1 MREVS
6 ISQLWGR
13 TWDLFKVNWLL
24 LVGLSV
30 LYVIVSFIPF
40 IGGLIAWLL
49 PLPAFVRAGYLVALK
64 GQSSFGEA
72 FRDISLLLKVF
83 VYYLI
88 LGLIPGSLIGFGYIL
103 VLDSAGAGLS
113 EAYTEN
119 GYGGMSGSMVST
131 ETGGILV
138 VAGLIILFILNL
150 FGWAGPYAILS
161 GRAGIFSAIGQSFSL
176 TAQNF
181 GKVFVAFLSFIG
193 LVILGAMIGLLV
205 VIPVLAYVAYVSWPI
220 KSLSLIGLAILGL
233 LVVISMVAYVFWPI
247 KPLSYIDLAMLGA
260 LLCGV
265 GLLVV
270 VPVGYVFLPLLYM
283 ALTDEEGV
291 SHAKSLRLG

>member
-1 MREVS
+1 
-6 ISQLWGR
+6 
-13 TWDLFKVNWLL
+13 
-24 LVGLSV
+24 VGLSF
-30 LYVIVSFIPF
+30 LSIIVSFIPF
-40 IGGLIAWLL
+40 IGALIVFILL
-49 PLPAFVRAGYLVALK
+49 WPALCRAGYLVARQGHL
-64 GQSSFGEA
+64 SFGEV
-72 FRDISLLLKVF
+72 FRDTGHLRRVSA
-83 VYYLI
+83 YYLI
-88 LGLIPGSLIGFGYIL
+88 LGLIPGILIGVGYIL
-103 VLDSAGAGLS
+103 VRHSAGAGLS
-113 EAYTEN
+113 EAYTED
-119 GYGGMSGSMVST
+119 GYGGMSGSMAFSG
-131 ETGGILV
+131 TGGILV
-138 VAGLIILFILNL
+138 VAGLIILFILSL

-205 VIPVLAYVAYVSWPI
+205 VIPMVAYVFLP
-220 KSLSLIGLAILGL
+220 LEPVSLIGLAMVGL
-233 LVVISMVAYVFWPI
+233 LVVILMVEYVFWPLEL
-247 KPLSYIDLAMLGA
+247 LSFIGLVILGA
-260 LLCGV
+260 ILCGV